1 MPLGVMTKK
10 GMSMSSN
17 IILKT
22 QSNFDGEEIVIEWRD
37 LIGKRIPDVKWK
49 QVHIICNFNGKVV
62 LVYLEK
68 LGMHHLPGGHV
79 EAGEDIETT
88 LRRELAEETGGVVV
102 EWEPIGYQIR
112 TDSKG
117 EAVNQLRVYAKVTG
131 IQSETIDIDG
141 SLVPAKFVHVD
152 DMLDSL
158 GWQNPIGERIYSLVA
173 GKFKGVSVSQ
183 DDLKNEAD
191 ELLAIVGPVLEK
203 YGRTSFVGGYQWG
216 TMYDRDIDTEVWMAP
231 SELKTAQK
239 GIMRDLLEL
248 DSVYEIKTRDLISF
262 NMDTKNGRNLKCI
275 LVMLKMFNKD
285 GKLWNFD
292 ICLFDETDENN
303 NALPFSQDVLKK
315 IEQMSDEQRQAVVE
329 LKKAVTAA
337 GLYLKGGSSVD
348 IYLRVVEDGILTVE
362 EYMPYAQRLVE
373 SRGVAAPKKRKRP

>member
-1 MPLGVMTKK
+1 M
-10 GMSMSSN
+10 MSTN

-22 QSNFDGEEIVIEWRD
+22 QSNFDGEEITIEWRD
-37 LIGKRIPDVKWK
+37 LVGKRIPDLKWR

-88 LRRELAEETGGVVV
+88 LRRELAEETSGVVV

-117 EAVNQLRVYAKVTG
+117 ETVNQLRVYAKVTN
-131 IQSETIDIDG
+131 IQTETIDIDG
-141 SLVPAKFVHVD
+141 SLVPAKFVDVK
-152 DMLDSL
+152 DMLNEL
-158 GWQNPIGERIYSLVA
+158 GWNNPIGERIYELVA
-173 GKFKGVSVSQ
+173 KKFIGVEVSQ
-183 DDLKNEAD
+183 ESLKAEAD
-191 ELLAIVGPVLEK
+191 ELLEQVRPMLEK

-231 SELKTAQK
+231 GDLKAAQR
-239 GIMRDLLEL
+239 GLMSDLLEL
-248 DSVYEIKTRDLISF
+248 NNVYELKTRDLISF

-275 LVMLKMFNKD
+275 LVMLKMFNKE

-315 IEQMSDEQRQAVVE
+315 IEQMSDEQRKAVVDI
-329 LKKAVTAA
+329 KKVVTAA

-348 IYLRVVEDGILTVE
+348 IYLRVVEDGILTPE
-362 EYMPYAQRLVE
+362 EYMPYAHKLAG
-373 SRGVAAPKKRKRP
+373 SRGVAAPKKRGKS

>member
-1 MPLGVMTKK
+1 
-10 GMSMSSN
+10 MSSN

-22 QSNFDGEEIVIEWRD
+22 QSNFDGEEITIEWRD
-37 LIGKRIPDVKWK
+37 LIGKRIPDIKWK
-49 QVHIICNFNGKVV
+49 QVHIVCNFNGKVV

-79 EAGEDIETT
+79 EAGEDVEAT
-88 LRRELAEETGGVVV
+88 LKRELAEETGGIVI

-117 EAVNQLRVYAKVTG
+117 GVVNQLRVYAKVVN

-141 SLVPAKFVHVD
+141 SLVPAKFIPVD
-152 DMLDSL
+152 EMLESL
-158 GWQNPIGERIYSLVA
+158 GWKNPIGERIYSLIA
-173 GKFKGVSVSQ
+173 GKFTGTGSDQKE
-183 DDLKNEAD
+183 LKAEAD
-191 ELLAIVGPVLEK
+191 ELLDVVRPLLEK

-216 TMYDRDIDTEVWMAP
+216 TMYDRDIDTEVWLAP
-231 SELKTAQK
+231 SELKFAQK
-239 GIMRDLLEL
+239 GIMHDLLDL
-248 DSVYEIKTRDLISF
+248 DNVYEIKTRDLISF
-262 NMDTKNGRNLKCI
+262 NTDTKNGRNLKCI
-275 LVMLKMFNKD
+275 LVMLKMFNKE

-315 IEQMSDEQRQAVVE
+315 IEQMSDAQRKAVVE
-329 LKKAVTAA
+329 FKKAVTAA

-362 EYMPYAQRLVE
+362 DYMPYAQKLVD
-373 SRGVAAPKKRKRP
+373 SRAAVAPNKRKKS